1 MSSSLPKHTEEELHA
16 SEARYRT
23 FVDHATDACML
34 HAEDGTVIDVNAP
47 ACDNL
52 GYSRDELIGMTPM
65 KFDPNVSNDLLES
78 INKQLNRG
86 EIATFESRHRRKDG
100 SEFPVEV
107 RVRPFWHDGRRLN
120 ISVVRDISDRKLAE
134 EAVRRSERELREL
147 IETIPAMAFV
157 IGRDGSSEFVSRQ
170 WIEFSGISA
179 EQNTDE
185 SWAATLHPDDREEHL
200 AKRRAAHASGQPFE
214 NEARHR
220 DAQGNYR
227 WLLVRAVPSRN
238 DKGAIVKWY
247 GALTDIEDR
256 MSAEAL
262 LAGERRLFEMIATNV
277 PLKEIFNELCL
288 IIQQQRPGTHASVL
302 MLTREGRHL
311 TVVAGP
317 TLPEGWREQMEKL
330 PVGPCAGSCG
340 TAAYRGTLVIASDI
354 ATDPLWNV
362 PEHRAAALSHGLRA
376 SWSNPVLCSD
386 GKVAG
391 TFCIYYREARNPTS
405 QDLELIELATH
416 VARVAIERDQQ
427 EVSLREA
434 QNELAHVSR
443 VTTLGEFTASIAHEV
458 NQPLAG
464 ILTNANAALRWL
476 AGNSPNLPEAQQA
489 ISRIIRDGNRAG
501 DVVSRMRAL
510 FKKAPA
516 AKEPLD
522 INLVIQ
528 EVLMLTQPE
537 LQKNRVS
544 LRTEFAVNLPSVVGD
559 KIQLQQVILNLV
571 ANAIEAMSGVT
582 ENQRELYVSSQKITE
597 SHSES
602 DQETN
607 DANAPREQGL
617 TSLLIAVRDAGPGLD
632 STELK
637 HVFETFYTTKSHGMG
652 MGLAISRS
660 IIEAHNGRLWVTANT
675 PRGAV
680 FQFKLPCIPAPYIAT
695 EVPWH

>member
-1 MSSSLPKHTEEELHA
+1 MSSSLRKRTKEELRA

-23 FVDHATDACML
+23 FVDHATDAFML
-34 HAEDGTVIDVNAP
+34 HAEDGTVLDVNP
-47 ACDNL
+47 QTCDNL
-52 GYSRDELIGMTPM
+52 GYTRDELIGMRPM
-65 KFDPNVSNDLLES
+65 EFDQNASSNLLES
-78 INKQLNRG
+78 INQQLNRG
-86 EIATFESRHRRKDG
+86 EIVTFESRHRRKDG

-107 RVRPFWHDGRRLN
+107 RVRPFWHGNRRLN
-120 ISVVRDISDRKLAE
+120 ISVVRDISDRKRAE
-134 EAVRRSERELREL
+134 EAERRSEKELREL
-147 IETIPAMAFV
+147 IETIPAMAFA

-170 WIEFSGISA
+170 WNEFSGLSG
-179 EQNTDE
+179 EQTTGE
-185 SWAATLHPDDREEHL
+185 GWAATLHPDDREEHI
-200 AKRRAAHASGQPFE
+200 AKWRAAHASGQPFE

-227 WLLVRAVPSRN
+227 WLLVRAVPSRD

-247 GALTDIEDR
+247 GALTDITDR
-256 MSAEAL
+256 KSVEAL
-262 LAGERRLFEMIATNV
+262 LAGERRLFEMIATGI

-288 IIQQQRPGTHASVL
+288 TIQQQRPGTHASAL
-302 MLTREGRHL
+302 MLTREGHHL

-317 TLPEGWREQMEKL
+317 TLPKGWSEQMEKL

-354 ATDPLWNV
+354 ATDPLWDI
-362 PEHRAAALSHGLRA
+362 PAHRAAALSHGLRA
-376 SWSNPVLCSD
+376 SWSNPVLCSN

-391 TFCIYYREARNPTS
+391 TFCIYYSEPRSPTS

-427 EVSLREA
+427 EISLREA

-443 VTTLGEFTASIAHEV
+443 VTTVGEFAASIAHEV
-458 NQPLAG
+458 NQPLTG

-476 AGNSPNLPEAQQA
+476 ARSSPNLAEAQHA

-501 DVVSRMRAL
+501 DVISHIRAL

-516 AKEPLD
+516 AKEPVD
-522 INLVIQ
+522 INLVIR
-528 EVLMLTQPE
+528 EVLTLTQSE

-544 LRTEFAVNLPSVVGD
+544 LRTQFAVDLPTAIGD

-571 ANAIEAMSGVT
+571 VNAIEAMSGVT
-582 ENQRELYVSSQKITE
+582 ENQRELHVSSHKITE
-597 SHSES
+597 SHSEAG
-602 DQETN
+602 QETIE
-607 DANAPREQGL
+607 AKAPSEPGS

-632 STELK
+632 PTELK

-660 IIEAHNGRLWVTANT
+660 IIEAHNGRLWVTANA

-680 FQFKLPCIPAPYIAT
+680 FQFTLPGIPT
-695 EVPWH
+695 

>member
-1 MSSSLPKHTEEELHA
+1 MSSSLPKHTEEELRA

-23 FVDHATDACML
+23 FVDHATDAFML
-34 HAEDGTVIDVNAP
+34 HAEDGTVIDVNP
-47 ACDNL
+47 QACDNL

-65 KFDPNVSNDLLES
+65 EFDPNVSNDLLES
-78 INKQLNRG
+78 INEQLDRG
-86 EIATFESRHRRKDG
+86 EIVTFESRHRRKDG

-107 RVRPFWHDGRRLN
+107 RVRPFWHAGRRLN
-120 ISVVRDISDRKLAE
+120 ISVVRDISDRKRAE

-170 WIEFSGISA
+170 WIEFSGMSA
-179 EQNTDE
+179 EQNTGE
-185 SWAATLHPDDREEHL
+185 NWAATLHPDDREEHM
-200 AKRRAAHASGQPFE
+200 AKWRAAHASGQPFE

-227 WLLVRAVPSRN
+227 WLLVRAVPSRD

-256 MSAEAL
+256 KSAEAL
-262 LAGERRLFEMIATNV
+262 LAGERRLFEMIATDV

-288 IIQQQRPGTHASVL
+288 IIQRQRPGTHASVL
-302 MLTREGRHL
+302 MLTREGHHL

-317 TLPEGWREQMEKL
+317 TLPEGWSEQMEKL

-354 ATDPLWNV
+354 ATDPLWDV

-376 SWSNPVLCSD
+376 SWSNPVLCSN

-391 TFCIYYREARNPTS
+391 TFCIYYREPRSPTS

-427 EVSLREA
+427 EISLREA

-443 VTTLGEFTASIAHEV
+443 VTTVGEFAASIAHEV

-476 AGNSPNLPEAQQA
+476 AGNSPNLAEVQQA
-489 ISRIIRDGNRAG
+489 IGRIIRDGNRAG

-522 INLVIQ
+522 INLAIQ
-528 EVLMLTQPE
+528 EVLTLTQPE

-544 LRTEFAVNLPSVVGD
+544 LRTEFAVDLPTVLGD

-571 ANAIEAMSGVT
+571 VNAIEAMSGVA
-582 ENQRELYVSSQKITE
+582 ENQRELHVSSQKITE

-602 DQETN
+602 GQETIE
-607 DANAPREQGL
+607 AKAPGEPGL

-632 STELK
+632 PTELK

-660 IIEAHNGRLWVTANT
+660 IIEAHDGRLWVTANA

-680 FQFKLPCIPAPYIAT
+680 FQFKLPCILA
-695 EVPWH
+695 

>member
-1 MSSSLPKHTEEELHA
+1 MSSSLPKHTEEELRA

-23 FVDHATDACML
+23 FVDHATDAFML
-34 HAEDGTVIDVNAP
+34 HAEDGTVIDVNLQ

-65 KFDPNVSNDLLES
+65 EFDPNVSNDLLEN
-78 INKQLNRG
+78 INEQLNRG
-86 EIATFESRHRRKDG
+86 EIVTFESRHRRKDG

-107 RVRPFWHDGRRLN
+107 RVRPFWHGGRRLN
-120 ISVVRDISDRKLAE
+120 ISVVRDISDRKRAE

-170 WIEFSGISA
+170 WIEFSGMSA
-179 EQNTDE
+179 DQNTGE
-185 SWAATLHPDDREEHL
+185 NWAATLHPDDREEHI
-200 AKRRAAHASGQPFE
+200 ATWRSAHARGEPFG

-220 DAQGNYR
+220 DANGNYR
-227 WLLVRAVPSRN
+227 WLLVRAVPSRD

-256 MSAEAL
+256 KSAEAL
-262 LAGERRLFEMIATNV
+262 LAGERRLFEMIATDV

-302 MLTREGRHL
+302 MLTREGHHL

-317 TLPEGWREQMEKL
+317 TLPEGWSEQMEKL

-354 ATDPLWNV
+354 ATDPLWDV

-391 TFCIYYREARNPTS
+391 TFCIYYREPRNPTS

-427 EVSLREA
+427 EISLREA

-443 VTTLGEFTASIAHEV
+443 VTTVGEFAASIAHEV

-476 AGNSPNLPEAQQA
+476 AGNSPNLAEAQQA
-489 ISRIIRDGNRAG
+489 IGRIIRDGNRAG

-528 EVLMLTQPE
+528 EVLTLTQPE

-544 LRTEFAVNLPSVVGD
+544 LRTEFAVDLPTVLGD

-571 ANAIEAMSGVT
+571 VNAIEAMSGVT
-582 ENQRELYVSSQKITE
+582 ENQRELHVSSQKITE

-602 DQETN
+602 GQETIE
-607 DANAPREQGL
+607 AKATGEPGM
-617 TSLLIAVRDAGPGLD
+617 TSLLIAVRDAGPGLNP
-632 STELK
+632 TELK

-660 IIEAHNGRLWVTANT
+660 IIEAHNGRLWVTANA

-680 FQFKLPCIPAPYIAT
+680 FQFKLPCIPA
-695 EVPWH
+695 

>member
-1 MSSSLPKHTEEELHA
+1 MNRREHRSRSMDELNHTEEELRA

-23 FVDHATDACML
+23 FVDHATDAFVL
-34 HAEDGTVIDVNAP
+34 HAQDGTIIDVNP
-47 ACDNL
+47 QACDNL

-65 KFDPNVSNDLLES
+65 EFDPNASSDLLES
-78 INKQLNRG
+78 INEQLNRG
-86 EIATFESRHRRKDG
+86 EIVTFESRHRRKDG

-107 RVRPFWHDGRRLN
+107 RVRPFWHGGRRLN
-120 ISVVRDISDRKLAE
+120 ISVVRDISDRKRAE

-147 IETIPAMAFV
+147 IETIPAMAFA

-179 EQNTDE
+179 EKTTGE
-185 SWAATLHPDDREEHL
+185 GWAATLHPDDREEHI
-200 AKRRAAHASGQPFE
+200 AKWRAAHASGQPFE

-227 WLLVRAVPSRN
+227 WVLARAVPSRD

-247 GALTDIEDR
+247 GALTDITDR
-256 MSAEAL
+256 KSAEAL
-262 LAGERRLFEMIATNV
+262 LAGERRLFEMIATGV

-288 IIQQQRPGTHASVL
+288 IIQEQRPGTHASAL
-302 MLTREGRHL
+302 MLTREGHHL

-317 TLPEGWREQMEKL
+317 TLPKGWSEEMEKL

-354 ATDPLWNV
+354 ATDPLWDV

-427 EVSLREA
+427 EISLREA

-443 VTTLGEFTASIAHEV
+443 VTTVGEFAASIAHEV

-476 AGNSPNLPEAQQA
+476 ARNSPNLAEAQQA
-489 ISRIIRDGNRAG
+489 IDRIIRDGNRAG
-501 DVVSRMRAL
+501 DVISRMRAL

-516 AKEPLD
+516 AKEPVD

-528 EVLMLTQPE
+528 EVLTLTQPE

-544 LRTEFAVNLPSVVGD
+544 LRTKFAVDLPTAVGD
-559 KIQLQQVILNLV
+559 KIHLQQVILNLV
-571 ANAIEAMSGVT
+571 VNAIEAMSGVT
-582 ENQRELYVSSQKITE
+582 EKQRELHVSSQKITE

-602 DQETN
+602 GQETIE
-607 DANAPREQGL
+607 AKVASEPGSI
-617 TSLLIAVRDAGPGLD
+617 SLLISVRDAGPGLD
-632 STELK
+632 PTELK

-660 IIEAHNGRLWVTANT
+660 IIEAHNGRLWVTANP

-680 FQFKLPCIPAPYIAT
+680 FQFTLPCIPA
-695 EVPWH
+695 

>member
-1 MSSSLPKHTEEELHA
+1 MSSSLPKHVEEELRS

-23 FVDHATDACML
+23 FVDHATDAFML
-34 HAEDGTVIDVNAP
+34 HAEDGTVIDVNP
-47 ACDNL
+47 QACDNL
-52 GYSRDELIGMTPM
+52 GYSRDELIGMKPIE
-65 KFDPNVSNDLLES
+65 FDPNVRNDLLEN
-78 INKQLNRG
+78 INEQLGRG
-86 EIATFESRHRRKDG
+86 EIVTFESSHRRKDG

-107 RVRPFWHDGRRLN
+107 RVRPFWHGGRRLN
-120 ISVVRDISDRKLAE
+120 ISVVRDISDRKRAE
-134 EAVRRSERELREL
+134 QAVRRSERELREL

-170 WIEFSGISA
+170 WIEFSGMSA
-179 EQNTDE
+179 EQNTGE
-185 SWAATLHPDDREEHL
+185 NWAATLHPDDREEHI
-200 AKRRAAHASGQPFE
+200 AKWRAAYASGQPFE

-220 DAQGNYR
+220 DVQGNYR
-227 WLLVRAVPSRN
+227 WLLVRAVPSRD

-256 MSAEAL
+256 KSAEAL
-262 LAGERRLFEMIATNV
+262 HAGERRLFEMIATDV

-302 MLTREGRHL
+302 MLTREGHHL
-311 TVVAGP
+311 SVVAGP
-317 TLPEGWREQMEKL
+317 TLPEGWSEQMEKL

-340 TAAYRGTLVIASDI
+340 TAVYRGTLVIASDI
-354 ATDPLWNV
+354 ATDPLWDV
-362 PEHRAAALSHGLRA
+362 PEHRAAALNHGLRA
-376 SWSNPVLCSD
+376 SWSNPVLCSN

-391 TFCIYYREARNPTS
+391 TFCIYHREARNPTS

-427 EVSLREA
+427 ENSLREA
-434 QNELAHVSR
+434 QNELAHVNR
-443 VTTLGEFTASIAHEV
+443 VTTLGEFAASIAHEV

-476 AGNSPNLPEAQQA
+476 AGNSPNLAEAQQT
-489 ISRIIRDGNRAG
+489 IGRIIRDGNRAG

-528 EVLMLTQPE
+528 EVLMLTQVE

-544 LRTEFAVNLPSVVGD
+544 LRTEFAVGLPTILGD

-571 ANAIEAMSGVT
+571 VNAIEAMSRVAAH
-582 ENQRELYVSSQKITE
+582 QRALYLSSRKITE
-597 SHSES
+597 SPS
-602 DQETN
+602 DTGQETI
-607 DANAPREQGL
+607 DAKAPGEKGV
-617 TSLLIAVRDAGPGLD
+617 TSLLIEVRDTGPGLD
-632 STELK
+632 PTELK
-637 HVFETFYTTKSHGMG
+637 RVFGTFYTTKSHGMG

-660 IIEAHNGRLWVTANT
+660 IIEAHNGSLWVTANA

-680 FQFKLPCIPAPYIAT
+680 FQFKLPCPSLIEERPGRL
-695 EVPWH
+695 